1 MTFWRPST
9 SNSTSRGKQNK
20 YIFIHLMPQ
29 KQGKSDI
36 NTLSQHSSAINPSHS
51 NHGRSEKIKLNFYFH
66 TALWCLKG
74 FMKAL

>member
-1 MTFWRPST
+1 
-9 SNSTSRGKQNK
+9 
-20 YIFIHLMPQ
+20 MPQ

-66 TALWCLKG
+66 TSLWCLKG
-74 FMKAL
+74 FMKALWK